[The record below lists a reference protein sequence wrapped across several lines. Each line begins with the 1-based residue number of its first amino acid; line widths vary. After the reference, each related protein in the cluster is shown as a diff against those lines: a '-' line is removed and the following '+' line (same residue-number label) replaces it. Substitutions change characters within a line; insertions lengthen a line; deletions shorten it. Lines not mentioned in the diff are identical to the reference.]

1 MKDTVQWVQYDFG
14 KPTAVTS
21 SKVYWF
27 DDGPF
32 GGCRIPAGW
41 RLLYKDGES
50 WKPVKTKTTYEVNK
64 DAYSRVS
71 FEPVTTQA
79 LRLEVTLPK
88 DHSGGIMEWTV
99 E

>member
-1 MKDTVQWVQYDFG
+1 VQWVQYNFE
-14 KPTAVTS
+14 KPASVSS

-50 WKPVKTKTTYEVNK
+50 WKPVKNKTAYDVKK
-64 DAYSRVS
+64 DMYSEVS
-71 FEPVTTQA
+71 FESVTTQA
-79 LRLEVTLPK
+79 LRLEVTMK
-88 DHSGGIMEWTV
+88 DHSGGIMEWIV
-99 E
+99 N